1 MSTTFNETARAL
13 AADPELKAKVLAVN
27 TADERREILVAAG
40 VTVPSHDDVNAHAAL
55 AGVAGG
61 SSTASDVNAAAPA
74 AAAGAAGA
82 A

>member
-1 MSTTFNETARAL
+1 MSTTFNETARAI

-27 TADERREILVAAG
+27 TAEERRDILVAAG
-40 VTVPSHDDVNAHAAL
+40 VPVPTHDDVNAHAAL

-61 SSTASDVNAAAPA
+61 SSTASDVAAASPV
-74 AAAGAAGA
+74 AAAGAAA